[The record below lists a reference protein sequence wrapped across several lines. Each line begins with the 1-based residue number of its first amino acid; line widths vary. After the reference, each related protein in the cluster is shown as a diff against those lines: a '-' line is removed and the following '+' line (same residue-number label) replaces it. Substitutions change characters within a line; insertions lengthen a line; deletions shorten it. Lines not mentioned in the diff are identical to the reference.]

1 MKSQI
6 SSCCKSS
13 NRRQQVIPEP
23 QPNLFGSI
31 PQGIQIR
38 STKVMPRGKR
48 GLSGAVGHLAAKS
61 KASGEAIR

>member
-6 SSCCKSS
+6 SSCGKAR
-13 NRRQQVIPEP
+13 NRRHQVMPEA

-38 STKVMPRGKR
+38 STKIMPRGKR
-48 GLSGAVGHLAAKS
+48 GQSGAVGHLAAKS
-61 KASGEAIR
+61 EASGEAIR

>member
-6 SSCCKSS
+6 SSCRKTR
-13 NRRQQVIPEP
+13 NRRQQVVPEP
-23 QPNLFGSI
+23 QPDLFGSI

-48 GLSGAVGHLAAKS
+48 GQSGAVGHLAAKS
-61 KASGEAIR
+61 MASGEAIR